1 MVRELHVYGQ
11 VNSVGT
17 HLNSG
22 AQHRGIGKQLMKAAE
37 TLAIKHNYEKLAVIS
52 GIGVRGYYAKLGYS
66 LEGSY
71 MIKHLNPDNI
81 YRNILLIIILA
92 LLSFICHRNM

>member
-1 MVRELHVYGQ
+1 MAKNSILITKLDFWVKNNKNVLFIGKKGVGKTAMVRELHVYGQ

-37 TLAIKHNYEKLAVIS
+37 TLAIKNSYEKNYN
-52 GIGVRGYYAKLGYS
+52 RGYR
-66 LEGSY
+66 
-71 MIKHLNPDNI
+71 INN
-81 YRNILLIIILA
+81 
-92 LLSFICHRNM
+92 